1 MKNAELARQRA
12 QALSVLQP
20 CHPRHVLCSRWQDV
34 SLQVLSQFFSHA
46 LSFESQKQADDG
58 DGEREHL
65 FVLKDREATQTEEVN
80 QK

>member
-1 MKNAELARQRA
+1 MAG
-12 QALSVLQP
+12 
-20 CHPRHVLCSRWQDV
+20 C